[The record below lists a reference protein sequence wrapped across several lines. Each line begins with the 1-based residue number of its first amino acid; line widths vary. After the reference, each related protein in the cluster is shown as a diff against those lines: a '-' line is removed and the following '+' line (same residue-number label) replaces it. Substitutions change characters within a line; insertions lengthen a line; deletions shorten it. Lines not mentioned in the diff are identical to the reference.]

1 MNHILHCLKAEV
13 KSIRAEREELQGN
26 LNTIISYRLDRTLI
40 PRYKRF
46 IKHLEKVE
54 AETKRKVIEF
64 EQFIENIPDAEE
76 REMVKLYF
84 IDLLSYEQIGERF
97 YLERTTI
104 ARRIKKYI
112 DAMPYFASQKTEQAG

>member
-13 KSIRAEREELQGN
+13 KSIRAEREELQGVIDAVLSYG
-26 LNTIISYRLDRTLI
+26 LNKTLI
-40 PRYKRF
+40 PKCRNL

-54 AETKRKVIEF
+54 AETERKVIEF

-112 DAMPYFASQKTEQAG
+112 DAMPYFASQTKEQAG

>member
-1 MNHILHCLKAEV
+1 MFRRFVDIHI
-13 KSIRAEREELQGN
+13 
-26 LNTIISYRLDRTLI
+26 IIYT
-40 PRYKRF
+40 YT
-46 IKHLEKVE
+46 HTHE
-54 AETKRKVIEF
+54 RKVIEF

-112 DAMPYFASQKTEQAG
+112 DAMPYFTSQKTEQAG

>member
-13 KSIRAEREELQGN
+13 KSIRAEREELQGVIDAVLSYG
-26 LNTIISYRLDRTLI
+26 LNKTLI
-40 PRYKRF
+40 PKCRNL

-54 AETKRKVIEF
+54 AETERKVIEF

>member
-1 MNHILHCLKAEV
+1 MNHILHCLKLEI
-13 KSIRAEREELQGN
+13 KCIRAEREELQGVIDTVLSYG
-26 LNTIISYRLDRTLI
+26 LNRTIITKCRNL
-40 PRYKRF
+40 

-54 AETKRKVIEF
+54 ADTERKVIEF
-64 EQFIENIPDAEE
+64 EQFIESIPDAEE

-112 DAMPYFASQKTEQAG
+112 DAMPYFASQTKEQAG